1 MIDESRKLIGQSI
14 GPFRLA
20 APKEQEG
27 SLPKSRRRSLLVT
40 KTSALMEGSAP
51 SEAGAAPYKLMR
63 SGDEVTEGKICW
75 ALSVRAEGQPGDS
88 LPTASG
94 LVTLGTL
101 PEAAPDGTETLHTFV
116 VDEIS
121 KFGPACP
128 DSIDRVEIRADVVRA
143 LCGDDSWDLL
153 VSDAEELRITMTT
166 FMTLS
171 PIRPATNAD
180 LQAMFAAPPPGWHA
194 GLPLTRELIESNPR
208 VPVPGTHGTLADIRH
223 SDTPSCQLVL
233 IGPRREIGVKGSI
246 QTVPVGGEMTV
257 DYNARVV
264 SQ

>member
-1 MIDESRKLIGQSI
+1 
-14 GPFRLA
+14 
-20 APKEQEG
+20 
-27 SLPKSRRRSLLVT
+27 
-40 KTSALMEGSAP
+40 MEGSAP

-75 ALSVRAEGQPGDS
+75 ALSVRAGGQPGDS

-101 PEAAPDGTETLHTFV
+101 PEAAPDGTEALHTFV

-128 DSIDRVEIRADVVRA
+128 DAIDRVEIRADVVRA

-153 VSDAEELRITMTT
+153 VGDAEELRITMTT

-171 PIRPATNAD
+171 PIRPTTNAD

-194 GLPLTRELIESNPR
+194 GLPLTREIIESNPG
-208 VPVPGTHGTLADIRH
+208 VSVPGVCHGTLAELRH
-223 SDTPSCQLVL
+223 SDTPSCQLVF
-233 IGPRREIGVKGSI
+233 IGPRQEIGFKLI